1 MEKEELVNNIKEWM
15 KLDNEMNAL
24 RNEMKKRR
32 EAKKKLSES
41 LVNVMKNNDVDSF
54 DINDGK
60 QILYTQ
66 NKVKSAF
73 TRKNL
78 SEMLLKYYDNNKD
91 QVSDIINFIS
101 ENQEVKVKENIR
113 LKEEKKKTS

>member
-1 MEKEELVNNIKEWM
+1 
-15 KLDNEMNAL
+15 
-24 RNEMKKRR
+24 
-32 EAKKKLSES
+32 
-41 LVNVMKNNDVDSF
+41 MKNNDVDSF

-78 SEMLLKYYDNNKD
+78 NTL
-91 QVSDIINFIS
+91 INGESNHEI
-101 ENQEVKVKENIR
+101 Q
-113 LKEEKKKTS
+113 KTR